1 MKCILARMRIV
12 SAGVLIACFA
22 IVGAVTAVQW
32 ASREI
37 WPLGP
42 GRWLSTGPPNDDRGD
57 LAAVYSSPNAEQ
69 SPERPNSR
77 AVRAA
82 RRPLEFQ
89 AGMSKADVEH
99 LLALRKL
106 EHHYD
111 EREHKIYAI
120 LGSLA
125 RTGTSSA
132 SLQDEIVLGRDGK
145 VATVRETIVYTGGW
159 GFAGSREIQ

>member
-1 MKCILARMRIV
+1 MATDKPRLSSIALAAFAALAA
-12 SAGVLIACFA
+12 SFA

-42 GRWLSTGPPNDDRGD
+42 GGWVSTGPPNGDRG
-57 LAAVYSSPNAEQ
+57 EQ

-99 LLALRKL
+99 LLGLHKL

-120 LGSLA
+120 LGSFA
-125 RTGTSSA
+125 RTGTSSN
-132 SLQDEIVLGRDGK
+132 LQYQIVLGSDGK
-145 VATVRETIVYTGGW
+145 IATVNKSVVFR
-159 GFAGSREIQ
+159 

>member
-1 MKCILARMRIV
+1 MKCILARTRIV
-12 SAGVLIACFA
+12 STGVLIASFA

-42 GRWLSTGPPNDDRGD
+42 GGWLSTGPPNGDRGD
-57 LAAVYSSPNAEQ
+57 FAAVYSSPNAEQ
-69 SPERPNSR
+69 SPERPNSP

-99 LLALRKL
+99 LLGLHKL

-120 LGSLA
+120 LGSFA

-132 SLQDEIVLGRDGK
+132 NLQYEIVLGNDGK
-145 VATVRETIVYTGGW
+145 IATVNKSVVFR
-159 GFAGSREIQ
+159 